1 MSLLKNN
8 IRHIFDSSMLDPKE
22 IIGMTF
28 RQGDLD
34 QSNNLDSVTGKGSY
48 GGIIKDSIG
57 LGPYQDLS
65 NNIL

>member
-1 MSLLKNN
+1 
-8 IRHIFDSSMLDPKE
+8 MLDPKE

-34 QSNNLDSVTGKGSY
+34 QSNNLDSVPGKGSY

-57 LGPYQDLS
+57 LGSYKDLS
-65 NNIL
+65 DNIL